1 MNDAAYQALVPE
13 PLGRMLGIED
23 DGARQSA
30 LAHRAG
36 NFHVQI
42 AGFSHFSV
50 HIGLGLQRLHI
61 RIEADFVSGYISVVK
76 DEGIISVGNQATD

>member
-1 MNDAAYQALVPE
+1 MYDAAYHALVPE

-30 LAHRAG
+30 LAHRSG

-42 AGFSHFSV
+42 SAFSHFSV
-50 HIGLGLQRLHI
+50 HIGLGLKRLHI
-61 RIEADFVSGYISVVK
+61 RIEADFVSGDISVVK

>member
-1 MNDAAYQALVPE
+1 
-13 PLGRMLGIED
+13 MLGIED

-30 LAHRAG
+30 LAHCPG

-50 HIGLGLQRLHI
+50 HIGLGLKRLHI
-61 RIEADFVSGYISVVK
+61 RIEADFVRRRK
-76 DEGIISVGNQATD
+76 GNLHPEFAVHEF